1 MPGTGLIEAATNT
14 GKAGLISRMAGG
26 LYYAVRY
33 RNCIT
38 SVMERDF
45 G

>member
-1 MPGTGLIEAATNT
+1 MPGSGFIAAVANT
-14 GKAGLISRMAGG
+14 GKTVLTNRMADG